1 MWFSFAPPK
10 RHGSWQEWCVW
21 GGVVLSESL
30 HALSKR
36 HVRLQHV
43 VLLVPSEKNKDKG
56 KNGVCEVDW
65 LFKTP
70 LHFFENYE
78 HQRYMLRASLYPRGR
93 QTATMFQV
101 GWRERNVSAQLYRRV
116 SKIANENYMWLSGW
130 FLKINM
136 QQVDFSKAQCSTR
149 MVRFLCIFAWQP

>member
-1 MWFSFAPPK
+1 VSALVFRKSCHTFFEKSCIPSTCGFA
-10 RHGSWQEWCVW
+10 
-21 GGVVLSESL
+21 LL
-30 HALSKR
+30 LSK
-36 HVRLQHV
+36 
-43 VLLVPSEKNKDKG
+43 NKGKG

-93 QTATMFQV
+93 QTATMFQA

-136 QQVDFSKAQCSTR
+136 QQVDFSKTQCSTR
-149 MVRFLCIFAWQP
+149 MVRFLCIFAWQS